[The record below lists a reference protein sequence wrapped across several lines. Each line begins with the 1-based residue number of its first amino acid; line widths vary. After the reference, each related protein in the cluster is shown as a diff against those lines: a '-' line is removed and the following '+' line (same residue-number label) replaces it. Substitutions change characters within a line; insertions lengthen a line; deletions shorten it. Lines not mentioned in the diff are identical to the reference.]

1 MNITE
6 SLYCNTVILYHETTA
21 NHTTIESDNFKYII
35 NITYPSVLVGRKKHN
50 CWAILCTTYYRFLIS
65 THIQSHPKVR
75 RNKYQ
80 TWMWPILEGTASSL
94 FVLETKRNPI
104 QTDSL
109 FCFFLNCAWRRKERH
124 MDWPSPNQSSCMFV
138 HKYHPSVGQSFMTWT
153 IHFSNYFQHSGQT
166 LKNEWLFCTC
176 RPTKSRTHYKQ
187 DKCVLHLV
195 NN

>member
-50 CWAILCTTYYRFLIS
+50 CWAILCTTYYWFLIS

-109 FCFFLNCAWRRKERH
+109 YCFFLI
-124 MDWPSPNQSSCMFV
+124 V
-138 HKYHPSVGQSFMTWT
+138 HEEEKKDTWT
-153 IHFSNYFQHSGQT
+153 DLHQTNHHACLYINTIPQLDSHSWLELSTSVITFSTVDRHWKMNDCFAHVGLQNLERIT
-166 LKNEWLFCTC
+166 NRINVFFI
-176 RPTKSRTHYKQ
+176 
-187 DKCVLHLV
+187 
-195 NN
+195 